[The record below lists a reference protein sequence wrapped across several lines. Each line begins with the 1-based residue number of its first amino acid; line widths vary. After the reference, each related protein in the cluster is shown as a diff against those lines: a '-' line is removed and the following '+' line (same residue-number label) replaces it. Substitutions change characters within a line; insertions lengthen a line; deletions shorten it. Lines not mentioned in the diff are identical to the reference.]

1 MVAGGRI
8 RSLDEQWMVGW
19 TALAYQQ
26 YITYLSARENE
37 DQESKK
43 NLLPLDLELH

>member
-1 MVAGGRI
+1 VGG
-8 RSLDEQWMVGW
+8 LTHWMKQWMVGW

-37 DQESKK
+37 DQESKA
-43 NLLPLDLELH
+43 LATA